1 MNPPDATATPINRAT
16 PASAWVVYI
25 IRASDDRLYTGI
37 TTDIE
42 RRWSQH
48 RDGRGGAKFFRGR
61 SPEALVLVEAG
72 HDRVSASKREAA
84 IKRLSRSE
92 KLELI
97 ARAGMSAS
105 VLAPVNAV
113 EKSPKKTASPRL
125 AVKLET

>member
-1 MNPPDATATPINRAT
+1 MNMSDSIAPPVAVPA
-16 PASAWVVYI
+16 PASEWMVYI
-25 IRASDDRLYTGI
+25 IRASDGSLYTGI
-37 TTDIE
+37 TTDVE

-97 ARAGMSAS
+97 AEFG
-105 VLAPVNAV
+105 VQ
-113 EKSPKKTASPRL
+113 KKTASTRL
-125 AVKLET
+125 AAKVET